1 MDIAFKYTVSVY
13 LMQCIRIFWRG
24 VYPEKSLNIE
34 NFCLI
39 FSDIFINQKSSFFD
53 IGIPLSW
60 FLLQEPDL
68 NKQIN

>member
-1 MDIAFKYTVSVY
+1 MVIAFKSTVSVY

-34 NFCLI
+34 KFSLI

-53 IGIPLSW
+53 IGISLSW
-60 FLLQEPDL
+60 FLLQDPS
-68 NKQIN
+68 